1 MTIPVEEPVRQE
13 PVEEPEPDYTDE
25 ETFTSEVERV
35 YELIRNDGT
44 GETRDK
50 VLAEIHVFLA
60 TLDQAVRKMMV
71 GGGPMAMLA
80 NMMGGKKE

>member
-1 MTIPVEEPVRQE
+1 MTIPVDEVTEQST
-13 PVEEPEPDYTDE
+13 EPDYTDGAV
-25 ETFTSEVERV
+25 FGSEVERI
-35 YELIRNDGT
+35 YQLIHNDGT

-50 VLAEIHVFLA
+50 VLAELHVFMA